1 MLRVGLLSGVCALAA
16 CDSAG
21 EASNDV
27 PMPPIVNASWI
38 AGMPEGVDTTQLH
51 SDYTAA
57 DFPDM
62 DFDGE
67 CGRAFHIVERDEP
80 LAYWIRC
87 DFVPGGSDLFL
98 YEMDQGQVTQ
108 ALAISSMRPIEG

>member
-1 MLRVGLLSGVCALAA
+1 MVRVALISSACALAA
-16 CDSAG
+16 CDYEG
-21 EASNDV
+21 GASNDV
-27 PMPPIVNASWI
+27 PLPPIVNAGWI

-51 SDYTAA
+51 SNYTAA

-67 CGRAFHIVERDEP
+67 CGRVFHIVERDEP

-87 DFVPGGSDLFL
+87 DYVPGGSDLFL

-108 ALAISSMRPIEG
+108 ALAISTMGPIEG